1 MDPALKELLKST
13 VREWVRVDNEINTL
27 NKEISARRE
36 TKKDMSAK
44 LIEITRQTGLDMF
57 DFNGGQLLYVKKSKK
72 KPITQKQLMTVL
84 STYLGDETK
93 AEEMHKYIM
102 DSREE
107 VIEEKICRRE

>member
-36 TKKDMSAK
+36 TKKDMSG
-44 LIEITRQTGLDMF
+44 IYMF

-107 VIEEKICRRE
+107 VVEEKICRRE